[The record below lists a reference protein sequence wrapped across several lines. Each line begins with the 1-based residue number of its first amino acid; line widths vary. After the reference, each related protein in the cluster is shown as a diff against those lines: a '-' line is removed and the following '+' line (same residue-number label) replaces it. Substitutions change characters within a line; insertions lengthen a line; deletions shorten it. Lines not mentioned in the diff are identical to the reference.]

1 MNELKKDV
9 IRKAIKVDM
18 FEQAIEVL
26 KLRGEIF
33 VSEGQNDDERILRK
47 RTMEVVSLP
56 CVECHLSDICRP
68 DGVVNPKNCPYL
80 LNW

>member
-1 MNELKKDV
+1 M
-9 IRKAIKVDM
+9 
-18 FEQAIEVL
+18 
-26 KLRGEIF
+26 
-33 VSEGQNDDERILRK
+33 SEGQNDDERILRK
-47 RTMEVVSLP
+47 RTLNTISLP